1 MHIFGGIIKILKP
14 TNKSVWLKMKPT
26 QEVTNIAGQLPT
38 YCLKGTNKLGQLPT
52 YPGTLDLFSSSNI
65 YFWRNYYNSQTHKQ
79 QLLVEIE
86 AN

>member
-1 MHIFGGIIKILKP
+1 MHIFGEIIKIPKP
-14 TNKSVWLKMKPT
+14 INKSVWLKMKPT
-26 QEVTNIAGQLPT
+26 QEVTNIAGQLVREV
-38 YCLKGTNKLGQLPT
+38 LTNWAKLPT
-52 YPGTLDLFSSSNI
+52 YPGTLDLVSSSNI